1 MSIAD
6 PFLEI
11 NSNQGRIG
19 RFAWSNNK
27 QAPKGFC
34 FLSGD
39 DRKFNPDTWFQLVT
53 EWIDALIDFSRQ
65 NNCIAYGKR
74 NGVNFQSSP
83 LSTTEEIYS
92 FYQAELKR
100 AREEY
105 LASAEYKYN
114 EQQAIKAKAEKQI
127 KFDAMLQASLQTLTL
142 KNPEEW
148 QQFVAKNCNNPY
160 GRGVL
165 TFAEY
170 WARFMEG
177 QIAAGH
183 QLVDIAESCS
193 EIADTDGIT
202 GFMYGCAVNILS
214 LAWVYGEDLR
224 RWHNKKT
231 QINGEG
237 DRANEDGG
245 VLNPA
250 LLSVSL

>member
-1 MSIAD
+1 MSIVI

-19 RFAWSNNK
+19 RLAWSNNR

-34 FLSGD
+34 FLSGENC
-39 DRKFNPDTWFQLVT
+39 KFNPNTWFQLVT

-65 NNCIAYGKR
+65 NNCIAYGEC
-74 NGVNFQSSP
+74 NGVGFQASP
-83 LSTTEEIYS
+83 LSTTDELWY
-92 FYQAELKR
+92 FYRAELKR
-100 AREEY
+100 SYEEY
-105 LASAEYKYN
+105 EASAEYKYH
-114 EQQAIKAKAEKQI
+114 EQQAIKAKAEQQAR
-127 KFDAMLQASLQTLTL
+127 FNAMLQASPQVLTL
-142 KNPEEW
+142 KNHEAW
-148 QQFVAKNCNNPY
+148 QQFVAKNCDDPY
-160 GRGVL
+160 GLGVL

-177 QIAAGH
+177 QIAAGY
-183 QLVDIAESCS
+183 QLGDIATTCS

-202 GFMYGCAVNILS
+202 GYMYGCAVSILS
-214 LAWVYGEDLR
+214 LTWIHGEDLR

-231 QINGEG
+231 QFNGEG
-237 DRANEDGG
+237 DKANEDGG

>member
-1 MSIAD
+1 MSIVI

-19 RFAWSNNK
+19 RLVWSNNK

-39 DRKFNPDTWFQLVT
+39 DREFDPNTWFQLVT

-65 NNCIAYGKR
+65 NNCIAYGKC
-74 NGVNFQSSP
+74 NDINFQASP
-83 LSTTEEIYS
+83 LSTTEELYS
-92 FYQAELKR
+92 FYQVELKR
-100 AREEY
+100 AYEEY
-105 LASAEYKYN
+105 ETSAEYKYYQ
-114 EQQAIKAKAEKQI
+114 QQAVKAKAEQQA
-127 KFDAMLQASLQTLTL
+127 KFNAMVQASPQVLTL
-142 KNPEEW
+142 KNLEAW
-148 QQFVAKNCNNPY
+148 QQFVAKNCDDPY

-183 QLVDIAESCS
+183 QLSDVAASCS
-193 EIADTDGIT
+193 DLADTDGIT
-202 GFMYGCAVNILS
+202 GFMYGCAVSILS
-214 LAWVYGEDLR
+214 STWVYGENLR